1 MRKFLDLNIRPLK
14 EELRRSM
21 LELAADLGYT
31 GVGLTPEKPPEGGE
45 IDPEL
50 DLISRVS
57 LRPSNV
63 NDLTKSLRRIRR
75 KYVIIAV
82 ECHSKN
88 VARQAAKDNRVDILN
103 FPVSISARRKVRFDR
118 QEASLAGRANCAY
131 EVNVSDLLGVGPLIL
146 SRLFSMFRDE
156 VENAKR
162 YDVPVIVSSGADEPL
177 MMRDPRSLAAVLSL
191 LGLDEAESLDAVSTT
206 PWSMAEGNR
215 EKLGPGFVLPGVRRA

>member
-14 EELRRSM
+14 EELRSSM
-21 LELAADLGYT
+21 LELAADLGYK
-31 GVGLTPEKPPEGGE
+31 GVGLTTEEPPERGE
-45 IDPEL
+45 IYPGL
-50 DLISRVS
+50 DLVSRVT

-103 FPVSISARRKVRFDR
+103 FPVSISARRRVRFDR
-118 QEASLAGRANCAY
+118 QEASLAGGANCVY

-146 SRLFSMFRDE
+146 SRLLSMFREE

-177 MMRDPRSLAAVLSL
+177 TMREPRSLAAVLSL
-191 LGLDEAESLDAVSTT
+191 LGLDEKESLDAVSTT
-206 PWSMAEGNR
+206 PWGMAEGNR
-215 EKLGPGFVLPGVRRA
+215 EKLGPGFVMPGVRRT

>member
-21 LELAADLGYT
+21 LELAADLGYK
-31 GVGLTPEKPPEGGE
+31 GVGLTTEEPPERGE
-45 IDPEL
+45 IYPEL
-50 DLISRVS
+50 DLVSRVT

-103 FPVSISARRKVRFDR
+103 FPVSISARRRVRFDR
-118 QEASLAGRANCAY
+118 QEASLAGGANCVY

-146 SRLFSMFRDE
+146 SRLLSMFREE

-177 MMRDPRSLAAVLSL
+177 MMREPRSLAAVLSL
-191 LGLDEAESLDAVSTT
+191 LGLDEEASLDAVSTT
-206 PWSMAEGNR
+206 PWGMVEGNR
-215 EKLGPGFVLPGVRRA
+215 EKLGLGFVMPGVRRT

>member
-21 LELAADLGYT
+21 LELATDLGYK
-31 GVGLTPEKPPEGGE
+31 GVGLTTEKPPERGE
-45 IDPEL
+45 ISPEL
-50 DLISRVS
+50 DFVSRVT

-103 FPVSISARRKVRFDR
+103 FPVSISARRRVRFDR
-118 QEASLAGRANCAY
+118 QEASLAGGANSVY

-146 SRLFSMFRDE
+146 SRLLSMFREE

-177 MMRDPRSLAAVLSL
+177 MMREPRSLAAVLSL
-191 LGLDEAESLDAVSTT
+191 LGLDEKESLDAVSTT
-206 PWSMAEGNR
+206 PWGIAEGNR
-215 EKLGPGFVLPGVRRA
+215 EKMGPRFVMPGVRRT

>member
-14 EELRRSM
+14 KELRRSM
-21 LELAADLGYT
+21 LELAADLGYK
-31 GVGLTPEKPPEGGE
+31 GVGLTTEKPPERGE
-45 IDPEL
+45 IYPEL
-50 DLISRVS
+50 DLVSRVN

-63 NDLTKSLRRIRR
+63 NDLMNCLRRIRR

-103 FPVSISARRKVRFDR
+103 FPVGISARRRVRFDR
-118 QEASLAGRANCAY
+118 QEASLAGGANCVY

-146 SRLFSMFRDE
+146 SRLLSMFRKE

-177 MMRDPRSLAAVLSL
+177 MMREPRSLAAVLSL
-191 LGLDEAESLDAVSTT
+191 LGLDEKESLDAVSTT
-206 PWSMAEGNR
+206 PWGMAEGNR
-215 EKLGPGFVLPGVRRA
+215 EKLGPGFVMPGVRRT

>member
-21 LELAADLGYT
+21 LELAADLGYK
-31 GVGLTPEKPPEGGE
+31 GVGLTTEEPPERGE
-45 IDPEL
+45 IYPEL
-50 DLISRVS
+50 DLVSRMT

-103 FPVSISARRKVRFDR
+103 FPVSISARRRVRFDR
-118 QEASLAGRANCAY
+118 QEASLAGRANCVY

-146 SRLFSMFRDE
+146 SRLLSIFREE

-177 MMRDPRSLAAVLSL
+177 RMREPRSLAAVLSL
-191 LGLDEAESLDAVSTT
+191 LGLDEKESLDAVSTT
-206 PWSMAEGNR
+206 PWGMAEDNR
-215 EKLGPGFVLPGVRRA
+215 EKLGPGFVMPGVRRI

>member
-21 LELAADLGYT
+21 LELATDLGYK
-31 GVGLTPEKPPEGGE
+31 GVGLTTEKPPERGE
-45 IDPEL
+45 ISPEL
-50 DLISRVS
+50 DFVSRVT

-103 FPVSISARRKVRFDR
+103 FPVSISARRRVRFDR
-118 QEASLAGRANCAY
+118 QEASLAGGANCVY

-146 SRLFSMFRDE
+146 SRLLSMFREE

-177 MMRDPRSLAAVLSL
+177 MMREPRSLAAVLSL
-191 LGLDEAESLDAVSTT
+191 LGLDEKESLDAVSTT
-206 PWSMAEGNR
+206 PWGIAEGNR
-215 EKLGPGFVLPGVRRA
+215 EKMGPRFVMPGVRRT